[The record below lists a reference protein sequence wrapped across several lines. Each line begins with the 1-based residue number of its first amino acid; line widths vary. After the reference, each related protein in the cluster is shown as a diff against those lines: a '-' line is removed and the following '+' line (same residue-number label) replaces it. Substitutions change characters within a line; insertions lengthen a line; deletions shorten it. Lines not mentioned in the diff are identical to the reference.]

1 MSTNLSSSRLRVP
14 RFAEEA
20 VERAR
25 LTVVPPL
32 SGRPPTAPFIIL
44 VMAILVS
51 GVLGLLAFNTS
62 MQDKAFETT
71 RLQAKADAL
80 KAKRQRLALELSAM
94 RDPQALASRAKRMG
108 MVPPPA
114 PAFLSLKDGTV
125 KGDAQPAVG
134 GAGIQINQNPSKKPP
149 ALNPKP
155 IVVKVPASSSMDLS
169 GTPQTAHEVPA
180 APQDGAT
187 EAVSP

>member
-32 SGRPPTAPFIIL
+32 SGRPPTAPFT
-44 VMAILVS
+44 ILVS

-80 KAKRQRLALELSAM
+80 KAKRQRLALELSAL

-169 GTPQTAHEVPA
+169 GTPQTAQEVPA

>member
-1 MSTNLSSSRLRVP
+1 MSTNWSSSRLRVP

-20 VERAR
+20 VDRAR

-44 VMAILVS
+44 VMVILVS

-62 MQDKAFETT
+62 MQDKAIETT
-71 RLQAKADAL
+71 KLQAKADAL
-80 KAKRQRLALELSAM
+80 KAKRQRLALELSAL
-94 RDPQALASRAKRMG
+94 RDPQAVAARAKRMG

-114 PAFLSLKDGTV
+114 PAFLSLKDGVV

-149 ALNPKP
+149 SLNPKP
-155 IVVKVPASSSMDLS
+155 IVVKLPANSATDQS
-169 GTPQTAHEVPA
+169 GTPTTAQGA
-180 APQDGAT
+180 SSDPQGGSS